1 MGYEYSL
8 PSMSRPWEIKK
19 NIILTPQNNGMYS
32 ILHKTNLST
41 CGENLT
47 FAYMKITQ
55 LEAPL
60 LYVS

>member
-1 MGYEYSL
+1 
-8 PSMSRPWEIKK
+8 
-19 NIILTPQNNGMYS
+19 MYR
-32 ILHKTNLST
+32 IMHKTNLST